1 MWDFNF
7 NPEDQISKEQQE
19 ELFTTLVQKALKGE
33 QSEFRFIVCWQDRN
47 IVRDYIRGTTATV
60 QVFDSLITNLTKVYV
75 DQIEKNAQDLG
86 IMLSLKQFYTC
97 KDYYQKER
105 EIAEDMLDEYRSYIF
120 GGHIWDTL
128 VGNTRKEEDMVDYR
142 TLPVKWF

>member
-7 NPEDQISKEQQE
+7 NQEEQISKEQQE
-19 ELFTTLVQKALKGE
+19 ELFNTLVQKALKGE
-33 QSEFRFIVCWQDRN
+33 QSESRFIVCWEDRN
-47 IVRDYIRGTTATV
+47 IVREYIRGTTATV
-60 QVFDSLITNLTKVYV
+60 QMFNNLITNLTKVYV

-97 KDYYQKER
+97 KEYYQKER

-120 GGHIWDTL
+120 GGHVWDTL

>member
-7 NPEDQISKEQQE
+7 NQEDQISKEQQE
-19 ELFTTLVQKALKGE
+19 ELFNTLVQKALKGE
-33 QSEFRFIVCWQDRN
+33 QSESRFIVCWQDRN
-47 IVRDYIRGTTATV
+47 VVREYIRGTTATV
-60 QVFDSLITNLTKVYV
+60 QMFNNLITNLTKVYV
-75 DQIEKNAQDLG
+75 DQIEKNTQDLG

-105 EIAEDMLDEYRSYIF
+105 EIAEDMLDEYRSYIW

-142 TLPVKWF
+142 TLPIKWF

>member
-7 NPEDQISKEQQE
+7 NQEEQISKEQQE
-19 ELFTTLVQKALKGE
+19 ELFNTLVQKALKGE
-33 QSEFRFIVCWQDRN
+33 QSESRFIVCWEDRN
-47 IVRDYIRGTTATV
+47 IVREYIRGTTATV
-60 QVFDSLITNLTKVYV
+60 QMFNNLITNLTKVYV
-75 DQIEKNAQDLG
+75 DQIEKNTQDLG

-120 GGHIWDTL
+120 GGHVWDTL

>member
-7 NPEDQISKEQQE
+7 NQEEQISKEQQE
-19 ELFTTLVQKALKGE
+19 ELFSTLVQKALKGE
-33 QSEFRFIVCWQDRN
+33 QSESRFIVCWEDRN
-47 IVRDYIRGTTATV
+47 IVREYIKGTTATV
-60 QVFDSLITNLTKVYV
+60 QMFNNLITNLTKVYV
-75 DQIEKNAQDLG
+75 DQIEKNTQDLG
-86 IMLSLKQFYTC
+86 IMLSLKQFYAC

-105 EIAEDMLDEYRSYIF
+105 EIAEDMLDEYRSYIW

>member
-7 NPEDQISKEQQE
+7 DQEDQISKEQQE

-33 QSEFRFIVCWQDRN
+33 QSESRFIVCWQDRN
-47 IVRDYIRGTTATV
+47 VVREYIRGTTATV
-60 QVFDSLITNLTKVYV
+60 QMFNNLITNLTKVYV
-75 DQIEKNAQDLG
+75 NQIEKNTQDLG

-105 EIAEDMLDEYRSYIF
+105 EIAEDMLDEYRSYIW